1 MCFLLQHTFM
11 LCDLSWA
18 LIAAQRYFQ
27 SSEELPT
34 TSPQLFLQTVPH
46 LSEHL
51 FLTPMCL

>member
-51 FLTPMCL
+51 FLTSMCL